1 MSILPWWVNG
11 VAVFMIYSIQVL
23 LIDIQCGNDILI
35 RVIRYVFGRH
45 ESNGEMSPV
54 ALLVN
59 FLIGCSSM
67 FEFNKIKNISGMLW
81 CLWVLLNL
89 RKNISLSAL
98 VLFYNSEFKDTKI
111 VLWVNYK
118 INQSLFGSITWSMLV
133 FWPWVGHVRKKKKRG
148 VW

>member
-23 LIDIQCGNDILI
+23 LIDIQCGNDMLI

-59 FLIGCSSM
+59 FWLGVHQC
-67 FEFNKIKNISGMLW
+67 
-81 CLWVLLNL
+81 LNL
-89 RKNISLSAL
+89 IRSRIL
-98 VLFYNSEFKDTKI
+98 V
-111 VLWVNYK
+111 VCCGA
-118 INQSLFGSITWSMLV
+118 FGCC
-133 FWPWVGHVRKKKKRG
+133 
-148 VW
+148 